1 MVVVVLQTIPHPRKV
16 VLLEYV
22 VSSALAVKLNE
33 MKAINSSII
42 AVPKDEDCNIYASL
56 QKPKNNCHASCRCD
70 NEDIYKGFHT
80 ASCACSLVP

>member
-1 MVVVVLQTIPHPRKV
+1 MQTIPHPGKV

-42 AVPKDEDCNIYASL
+42 AVPKDEDCNIYALL
-56 QKPKNNCHASCRCD
+56 QKP
-70 NEDIYKGFHT
+70 
-80 ASCACSLVP
+80 